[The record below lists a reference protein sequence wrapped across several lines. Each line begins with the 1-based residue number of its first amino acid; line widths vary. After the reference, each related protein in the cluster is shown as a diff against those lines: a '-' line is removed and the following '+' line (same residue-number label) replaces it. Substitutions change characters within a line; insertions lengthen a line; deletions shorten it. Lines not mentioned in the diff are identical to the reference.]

1 MSTPFN
7 TSLRR
12 DPNDPRGLAERIEA
26 LVTERIEE
34 AVEFVCMDLLVQLRR
49 AQGRPA
55 PEAKSAGDRQEFQGL
70 VREWLLH
77 LRRALL
83 EGLAPAQLR
92 KISQAEEARAGEEIP
107 RLLAGQAALARTL
120 PDYWQRFE
128 TLRVAFTQARL
139 SAPPPGPGFLRR
151 LLRRAGL

>member
-1 MSTPFN
+1 MS

-12 DPNDPRGLAERIEA
+12 DPDDPRGLGERIEA
-26 LVTERIEE
+26 VVTERLEE

-55 PEAKSAGDRQEFQGL
+55 PVAKSASDRQEFQGL

-77 LRRALL
+77 LRGALRD
-83 EGLAPAQLR
+83 GLLPEEVR
-92 KISQAEEARAGEEIP
+92 KVGQAEEARGRAEIP
-107 RLLAGQAALARTL
+107 RLLAGQVALARAL

-128 TLRVAFTQARL
+128 TLRAAFIETRL
-139 SAPPPGPGFLRR
+139 SAPPASPGFLGR
-151 LLRRAGL
+151 LFPRSP